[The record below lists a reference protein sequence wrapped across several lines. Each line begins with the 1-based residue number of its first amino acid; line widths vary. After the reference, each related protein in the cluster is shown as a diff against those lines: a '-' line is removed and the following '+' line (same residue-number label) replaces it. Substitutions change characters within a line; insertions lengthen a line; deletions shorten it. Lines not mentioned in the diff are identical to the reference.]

1 MNNLKQLLKRQ
12 LKTVPSSL
20 VIIVLVI
27 AILGFADSTYLT
39 VEHFKGVIPP
49 CSIAGGECGVV
60 LQSAYAK
67 ILGMP
72 VSLLGSIYYL
82 IVAVGVFAYIDSKKT
97 KILKWILLF
106 TAFGLIASAWFVFVQ
121 AFILHAYCLY
131 CLGSALTSTLL
142 FLFACYIFK
151 KYSLPAIQQ

>member
-60 LQSAYAK
+60 LQSSYAK

-72 VSLLGSIYYL
+72 VSILGSIYYL

-151 KYSLPAIQQ
+151 KYSVPAIQQ

>member
-60 LQSAYAK
+60 LQSSYAK

-82 IVAVGVFAYIDSKKT
+82 IVAVGVFAYIDSKIT

-106 TAFGLIASAWFVFVQ
+106 TVFGLIASAWFVFVQ

-151 KYSLPAIQQ
+151 KYSVPAIQQ